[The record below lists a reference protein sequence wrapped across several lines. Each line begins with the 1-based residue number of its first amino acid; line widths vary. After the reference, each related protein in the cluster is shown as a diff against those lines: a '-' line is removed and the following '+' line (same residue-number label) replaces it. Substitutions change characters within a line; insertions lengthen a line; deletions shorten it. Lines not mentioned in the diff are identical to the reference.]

1 MKLPNEPAVKGVLC
15 LNRKSK
21 FLAVQNRIGWLF
33 IAPPVL
39 LFFLFTFLPLVMAV
53 VFSFTSYDIINPP
66 KFIAFRNFQR
76 IWTDEFFWISLRNTA
91 TYTLFY
97 VPSGLVLSLCVALFI
112 NSKRKFVGLYRTLF
126 YLPVLSSSVANAT
139 LWSWIYNPKMGLL
152 NGLLSLLG
160 VAGPSWLND
169 SKTAMFAIVIMSLW
183 AGYAGNMMIFLA
195 ALKGVPDVL
204 YEAAVI
210 DGASRWQRFARI
222 TVPSIRKTTFFVST
236 MLIIGTFQV
245 FDAAYLLTSGGP
257 GNATIT
263 MVYYIYNRGFKDL
276 KMGYASAMSLCLF
289 AIIFVFSLIN
299 MRINKEKD

>member
-1 MKLPNEPAVKGVLC
+1 M
-15 LNRKSK
+15 NRSSK
-21 FLAVQNRIGWLF
+21 FSATQNRMGWLF
-33 IAPPVL
+33 IAPPVI
-39 LFFLFTFLPLVMAV
+39 LFFLFTFVPLVMAV

-66 KFIAFRNFQR
+66 RWVAFKNFER
-76 IWTDEFFWISLRNTA
+76 IFRDEFFWISLRNTA

-97 VPSGLVLSLCVALFI
+97 VPSGLLLSLCVALFI
-112 NSKRKFVGLYRTLF
+112 NSKRRLVGLYRTMY

-139 LWSWIYNPKMGLL
+139 LWFWIYNPKMGLL
-152 NGLLSLLG
+152 NGLLSLFG
-160 VAGPSWLND
+160 IIGPSWLND
-169 SKTAMFAIVIMSLW
+169 TKTAMIAIVIMSLW
-183 AGYAGNMMIFLA
+183 AGYAGNMMIFLS
-195 ALKGVPDVL
+195 ALKGVPDVY

-210 DGASRWQRFARI
+210 DGANRWQRFTKI

-263 MVYYIYNRGFKDL
+263 LVYYIYNKGFKDL

-289 AIIFVFSLIN
+289 AIIFVFSLMN
-299 MRINKEKD
+299 MRINKEKE

>member
-1 MKLPNEPAVKGVLC
+1 MSKM
-15 LNRKSK
+15 SK
-21 FLAVQNRIGWLF
+21 FASAQNRIGWLF
-33 IAPPVL
+33 IAPPVI
-39 LFFLFTFLPLVMAV
+39 LFFLFTLIPLIMAV

-66 KFIAFRNFQR
+66 RFIEFRNFER
-76 IWTDEFFWISLRNTA
+76 IWKDEFFWISLRNTA
-91 TYTLFY
+91 NYALFY
-97 VPSGLVLSLCVALFI
+97 VPSGLVLALLVALFI
-112 NSKRKFVGLYRTLF
+112 NSKRRFVGLYRTLF

-152 NGLLSLLG
+152 NGLLSLVG
-160 VAGPSWLND
+160 IAGPSWLND
-169 SKTAMFAIVIMSLW
+169 TKTAMFSIVIMSLW

-195 ALKGVPDVL
+195 ALKSVPEVY

-210 DGASRWQRFARI
+210 DGANRWQRFLFI

-236 MLIIGTFQV
+236 MLIIGSFQV

-263 MVYYIYNRGFKDL
+263 LVYYIYNRGFKDL

-299 MRINKEKD
+299 MKINKAKD

>member
-1 MKLPNEPAVKGVLC
+1 MSNRSKLA
-15 LNRKSK
+15 S
-21 FLAVQNRIGWLF
+21 AQNRIGWLF

-39 LFFLFTFLPLVMAV
+39 LFLMFTLIPLVLAV

-66 KFIAFRNFQR
+66 RFIGLRNFER
-76 IWTDEFFWISLRNTA
+76 ILKDEFFWISLRNSA

-97 VPSGLVLSLCVALFI
+97 VPSGLVLALLVALFI
-112 NSKRKFVGLYRTLF
+112 NSKRRFVGLYRTLF

-152 NGLLSLLG
+152 NGFLSVFG
-160 VAGPSWLND
+160 IIGPSWLND
-169 SKTAMFAIVIMSLW
+169 TKTAMLSIVIMSLW

-195 ALKGVPDVL
+195 ALKGVPDVF

-210 DGASRWQRFARI
+210 DGANRWQRFIHI
-222 TVPSIRKTTFFVST
+222 TIPSIRKTTFFVST
-236 MLIIGTFQV
+236 MLIIGSFQV
-245 FDAAYLLTSGGP
+245 FDAAFLLTSGGP

-289 AIIFVFSLIN
+289 AIIFVFSLLNMKIN
-299 MRINKEKD
+299 NEKD

>member
-1 MKLPNEPAVKGVLC
+1 M
-15 LNRKSK
+15 NRRSK
-21 FLAVQNRIGWLF
+21 FTAAQNRIGWLF
-33 IAPPVL
+33 IAPPVI
-39 LFFLFTFLPLVMAV
+39 LFFLFTLLPLVMAV

-66 KFIAFRNFQR
+66 RFIEFRNFQR

-91 TYTLFY
+91 TYTLLY
-97 VPSGLVLSLCVALFI
+97 VPSGLVLSLLVALFI
-112 NSKRKFVGLYRTLF
+112 NAKRKYVGLYRTLF

-152 NGLLSLLG
+152 NGLLSLFG
-160 VAGPSWLND
+160 VVGPSWLND
-169 SKTAMFAIVIMSLW
+169 TKTAMFAIVIMSLW

-210 DGASRWQRFARI
+210 DGANRWQRFFHI

-289 AIIFVFSLIN
+289 AIIFVFSLMN
-299 MRINKEKD
+299 MRINKEKE

>member
-1 MKLPNEPAVKGVLC
+1 MP
-15 LNRKSK
+15 LNRSSK
-21 FLAVQNRIGWLF
+21 FTAAQNRIGWLF

-39 LFFLFTFLPLVMAV
+39 LFFLFTFVPLIMAV

-66 KFIAFRNFQR
+66 RFIEFRNFQR
-76 IWTDEFFWISLRNTA
+76 IWSDEFFWIALRNTA

-97 VPSGLVLSLCVALFI
+97 VPSGLVLALLVALFI

-152 NGLLSLLG
+152 NGLLSLFG
-160 VAGPSWLND
+160 VMGPSWLND
-169 SKTAMFAIVIMSLW
+169 TKTAMFAIVIMSLW

-210 DGASRWQRFARI
+210 DGASRLKRFWHI

-263 MVYYIYNRGFKDL
+263 LVYYIYNRGFKDL
-276 KMGYASAMSLCLF
+276 RMGYASAMSLCLF

-299 MRINKEKD
+299 MRINKAKD